1 MRKWLIPVGII
12 VVIVFALYS
21 WAKGVNNTAVSMN
34 EGIKEAWGNVETSY
48 QRRNDLIGNLVKT
61 VQGAADFEKGT
72 LTAVIE
78 ARAKATQVTIDPSN
92 VTPEQLAQFNQAQ
105 GGVSSALSR
114 LLVTVEQYPNLKA
127 NENFLKLQDELAS
140 TENQI
145 LTARTRFNEQVKPY
159 NTHIKTFP
167 NSLLA
172 GMFGFSEKAY
182 FDAVAG
188 AEKPVDVQFDFN
200 KTEEKK

>member
-1 MRKWLIPVGII
+1 MRKFLPIVIIIAVIAIIAFWVMGISNK
-12 VVIVFALYS
+12 ALQFNQ
-21 WAKGVNNTAVSMN
+21 AVN
-34 EGIKEAWGNVETSY
+34 KEWGNVETSY

-78 ARAKATQVTIDPSN
+78 ARAKATSVTIDPSN

-105 GGVSSALSR
+105 SGVSSTLSR

-145 LTARTRFNEQVKPY
+145 LTARTRFNESVQAYNGYVLAVPQSWFLSYKEKPY
-159 NTHIKTFP
+159 F
-167 NSLLA
+167 
-172 GMFGFSEKAY
+172 KATE
-182 FDAVAG
+182 G
-188 AEKPVDVQFDFN
+188 AEKPVDVEFNFD
-200 KTEEKK
+200 KKEDKK